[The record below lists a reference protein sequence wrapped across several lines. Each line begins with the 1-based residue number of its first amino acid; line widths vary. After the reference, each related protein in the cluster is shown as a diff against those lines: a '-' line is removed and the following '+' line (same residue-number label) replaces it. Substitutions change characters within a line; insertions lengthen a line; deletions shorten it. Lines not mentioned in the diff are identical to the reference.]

1 MNKGPKKVQGSRPM
15 YQTSNCYPQGP
26 NPATYPFPQQEY
38 QAQSFRDQ
46 QRNFLLG
53 NTSASPLPT
62 AAWYAYRTPP
72 KDYYPS
78 KPTQQCPLLQAPP
91 APTRFS
97 HRGPASP
104 RFRNQ
109 GPSASPRF
117 SKREPSASPRFS
129 NWGPSASPRF
139 SNRGPPASP
148 RLGNQGP
155 PASPHLGNQGP
166 PASPHLGNQ
175 GPPASPHL
183 GNQGPP
189 ASPHLGNQGPPAS
202 PHLGNQGPPASPHLG
217 NQGPAA
223 SSRLGNQGSPAS
235 PCFGNQG
242 SPASPRL
249 GNQGPPA
256 SPHLGNQGP
265 PPYIHSLSQAF
276 GSLTVSHD
284 LLENNLLTFFKE
296 IGTKTFTAKALAW
309 QFKVERKR
317 INHFLYKFETKG
329 LLCRYPGTPPLW
341 RVFSIA
347 SHSPPTPSSG
357 SSYQENSSPVEG
369 SYSSDSED
377 TLVTCSPE
385 DMAGNKEKVCEFLYN
400 SPPSTTLI
408 IRKNVGISKMP
419 ELNQI
424 LNTLEK
430 QGEACK
436 ASTNPVKWTLT
447 DKKRERILI
456 KKRADEIHQMEMNLE
471 EATKGEPPA
480 EKELENGQQAASVL
494 EASNI
499 ELAEGQ
505 APSGVFIA
513 DQNVPPLEASGE
525 PPRKRAKGGNE
536 FDDFENG
543 KWASDDVPETMNTI
557 NTADALAVTQEE
569 LGMEYPQA
577 YEPVKEFSR
586 LDKLL
591 SCQEKNPVSGLL
603 EFTHYC
609 SQQCDFALLN
619 QSGPSHDPR
628 FKIQAVIDGRR
639 FPVAEAN
646 SKKTAKKD
654 AAALALRILLREEQG
669 GTEDEV
675 MAENTQVPEVKEEQ
689 NVPAQPSFSCNK
701 NPISLLMEHGQKSGN
716 MCEFQLVSQEG
727 PPHDPKF
734 TYTVKIG
741 NQTFPPVVANNKK
754 MAKHLAAEAAVR
766 ELLGEGALQPEKF
779 DPSYNA
785 NPTEFPAIPELSA
798 EDLKM
803 AQSSSVGDLI
813 KYLNANPVS
822 GLLEYARAKGFA
834 AEFKMVNQTGP
845 PHDPKFVFQ
854 AKVGGRWF
862 PAVSASNKKQAKAEA
877 ADAALRVLIGE
888 AEKAAREGDIMAELP
903 VSGST
908 FHDQIAMLSHQK
920 FNNLTARI
928 QNSLMGR
935 KILAAIIMKKSSDDL
950 GTVVSIGTGNRCVK
964 GEELSLSGETVNDCH
979 AEVVSRRGFIRFL
992 YSQLMKYNP
1001 DVPDDSIFEEAEG
1014 DMLRV
1019 RPGVTFHLYISTAP
1033 CGDGALFDKSCS
1045 DQPSAEGDTQ
1055 HCPIFEN
1062 VKQGKLRTKVE
1073 NGEGTIPVESSDIVP
1088 TWDGIQHGERL
1099 RTMSCSDKI
1108 LRWNVLGLQG
1118 GLLSHFVEPVYLSS
1132 LTLGYLFSKGHLT
1145 RAICCR
1151 MSRNGEA
1158 FQNQLPDLYIVNHP
1172 EVGRVSVYDSTRQTG
1187 KTKESSVN
1195 WCLADEEAEVL
1206 DGTKGKVEGSKLE
1219 ISRVSK
1225 LHMFTLFQE
1234 LCLLRGRHDLLALSS
1249 YSDVKATAA
1258 SYQTAKGQFFKALQE
1273 MGYGNWISKPQEE
1286 KCFSLSI

>member
-1 MNKGPKKVQGSRPM
+1 MLSHAD
-15 YQTSNCYPQGP
+15 SL
-26 NPATYPFPQQEY
+26 YPFSKPQEY
-38 QAQSFRDQ
+38 QPQSFLDQ

-53 NTSASPLPT
+53 NTSASSLPT
-62 AAWYAYRTPP
+62 AAWHSYRTPP
-72 KDYYPS
+72 KDCDPPKYTRPQ
-78 KPTQQCPLLQAPP
+78 PQVQAQPH
-91 APTRFS
+91 F
-97 HRGPASP
+97 G
-104 RFRNQ
+104 
-109 GPSASPRF
+109 
-117 SKREPSASPRFS
+117 
-129 NWGPSASPRF
+129 
-139 SNRGPPASP
+139 NRGPP
-148 RLGNQGP
+148 G
-155 PASPHLGNQGP
+155 HI
-166 PASPHLGNQ
+166 
-175 GPPASPHL
+175 
-183 GNQGPP
+183 
-189 ASPHLGNQGPPAS
+189 
-202 PHLGNQGPPASPHLG
+202 
-217 NQGPAA
+217 
-223 SSRLGNQGSPAS
+223 
-235 PCFGNQG
+235 C
-242 SPASPRL
+242 
-249 GNQGPPA
+249 
-256 SPHLGNQGP
+256 
-265 PPYIHSLSQAF
+265 SLSQAF
-276 GSLTVSHD
+276 GSLSVSRD
-284 LLENNLLTFFKE
+284 PLENIVLTFFR
-296 IGTKTFTAKALAW
+296 GQGDTQTFTAKALAW
-309 QFKVERKR
+309 QFKVKKKH
-317 INHFLYKFETKG
+317 INYFLYKFQTKG
-329 LLCRYPGTPPLW
+329 LLCKNSGTPPLW
-341 RVFSIA
+341 KISSIT
-347 SHSPPTPSSG
+347 SHPPATPSSG
-357 SSYQENSSPVEG
+357 SSYPGNSSPVEAWATT
-369 SYSSDSED
+369 DSED
-377 TLVTCSPE
+377 TSVTSSPE
-385 DMAGNKEKVCEFLYN
+385 DMATNSAKVCEFLYN
-400 SPPSTTLI
+400 SPPSTPFI

-419 ELNQI
+419 ELTQI

-447 DKKRERILI
+447 AKKRERMLI
-456 KKRADEIHQMEMNLE
+456 KKRAAEIHEMEMKLE
-471 EATKGEPPA
+471 EVTETEVPEPPT
-480 EKELENGQQAASVL
+480 EKELENGQQAVPVL
-494 EASNI
+494 EASNV
-499 ELAEGQ
+499 ELVEGQ
-505 APSGVFIA
+505 VPGGGFLA
-513 DQNVPPLEASGE
+513 DQNLEASDE
-525 PPRKRAKGGNE
+525 PPRKRAKGGDE

-543 KWASDDVPETMNTI
+543 KWASDDIPEAMNTM

-569 LGMEYPQA
+569 LGKEYPQA
-577 YEPVKEFSR
+577 YEPVKELSR

-591 SCQEKNPVSGLL
+591 ACQEKNPVSGLL

-609 SQQCDFALLN
+609 SQQCDFVLLN

-628 FKIQAVIDGRR
+628 FKIQAVIDGRH
-639 FPVAEAN
+639 FPVAEAS

-654 AAALALRILLREEQG
+654 AASLALRILLREEQG
-669 GTEDEV
+669 GTEEEV
-675 MAENTQVPEVKEEQ
+675 MIEYMQVPEVNEEKL
-689 NVPAQPSFSCNK
+689 PAQPSFPCNK
-701 NPISLLMEHGQKSGN
+701 NPISVLMEHGQKSGS
-716 MCEFQLVSQEG
+716 MCEFQLVQQEG

-741 NQTFPPVVANNKK
+741 NQTFPPVVANSKK
-754 MAKHLAAEAAVR
+754 MAKQLAAEAAVR
-766 ELLGEGALQPEKF
+766 ELLGDGALQPEMF
-779 DPSYNA
+779 DPCC
-785 NPTEFPAIPELSA
+785 NPSATEFPTIPELSA

-803 AQSSSVGDLI
+803 AQTSSVGDLI

-920 FNNLTARI
+920 FNSLTARI
-928 QNSLMGR
+928 QNSLLGR

-964 GEELSLSGETVNDCH
+964 GEELSLRGETVNDCH
-979 AEVVSRRGFIRFL
+979 AEIVSRRGFIRFL

-1001 DVPDDSIFEEAEG
+1001 DVPGDSIFEEADG
-1014 DMLRV
+1014 DLLRV

-1045 DQPSAEGDTQ
+1045 DQPSAEGDTK

-1118 GLLSHFVEPVYLSS
+1118 GLLTHFMEPVYLSS

-1151 MSRNGEA
+1151 MSRDGDA
-1158 FQNQLPDLYIVNHP
+1158 FQNQLPDLYLVNHP

-1206 DGTKGKVEGSKLE
+1206 DGTKGKVEGAKLE

-1249 YSDVKATAA
+1249 YSDVKATVGT
-1258 SYQTAKGQFFKALQE
+1258 YQTARGQFFRALEQ